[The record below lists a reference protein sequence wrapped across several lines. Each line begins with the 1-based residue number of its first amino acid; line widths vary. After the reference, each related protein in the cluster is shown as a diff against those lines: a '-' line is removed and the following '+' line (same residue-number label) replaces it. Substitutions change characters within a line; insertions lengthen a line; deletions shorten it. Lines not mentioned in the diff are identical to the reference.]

1 MILPNGQK
9 NGLTIINAEGD
20 SKVVKRT
27 YHQCHFCGGHV
38 SEQKVTVD
46 YRWGEELMTV
56 IKNVPAGV
64 CEACGEK
71 YFKADVVRAMEKTAR
86 SRSKPKEVL
95 QVPVRELKVA

>member
-1 MILPNGQK
+1 MTLPNGQK
-9 NGLTIINAEGD
+9 NGPTIINNEGD
-20 SKVVKRT
+20 SEIVKRT
-27 YHQCHFCGGHV
+27 YHQCLFCGGHV

-46 YRWGEELMTV
+46 YRWDDELITG

-64 CEACGEK
+64 CEECGEK
-71 YFKADVVRAMEKTAR
+71 YFKAAVVKAMEKTAQ

>member
-1 MILPNGQK
+1 M
-9 NGLTIINAEGD
+9 
-20 SKVVKRT
+20 
-27 YHQCHFCGGHV
+27 

-46 YRWGEELMTV
+46 YRWGEELVTV

-64 CEACGEK
+64 CEVCGEK
-71 YFKADVVRAMEKTAR
+71 YFKADVVKAMEKTAR